1 MIFISL
7 ILFPCLRSLK
17 NSLCDLL
24 FVGMLLFRRVFVSFF
39 VILENRQ
46 MHPFRFVCRMYKLVG
61 RGPSEHVLALNFH
74 RNQISK
80 IPSKSINQ
88 KVFYFFIRIY
98 LYNARQPRA

>member
-17 NSLCDLL
+17 QSLCDLL
-24 FVGMLLFRRVFVSFF
+24 FVGMLLFRKVCFLFVVLEKTLRRVLLGMSVECIKT
-39 VILENRQ
+39 V
-46 MHPFRFVCRMYKLVG
+46 VG
-61 RGPSEHVLALNFH
+61 RGPSKRVLALNCP

-88 KVFYFFIRIY
+88 KVFYFLFYTMHRVR
-98 LYNARQPRA
+98 L